1 MKRICCSPRVSVR
14 GCVLNILLLF
24 NQSLLGEGLVQ
35 LSVDIISSMVI
46 TS

>member
-1 MKRICCSPRVSVR
+1 MKRMCCSPRVSVM
-14 GCVLNILLLF
+14 LNILLLF
-24 NQSLLGEGLVQ
+24 NQSLLGEGLAQ

>member
-1 MKRICCSPRVSVR
+1 MKRICCSPRVSGR
-14 GCVLNILLLF
+14 GCAQYFIVF
-24 NQSLLGEGLVQ
+24 NQSLLGERLAQ